1 MFGFEYP
8 LFNVAVDVRVLF
20 PGLCGC
26 VEQNTSPVVP
36 INDFILEYGLKS

>member
-8 LFNVAVDVRVLF
+8 LFNGVVDVRMLF

-26 VEQNTSPVVP
+26 VEQNTSAIVS
-36 INDFILEYGLKS
+36 INDFVFEHGLKS

>member
-8 LFNVAVDVRVLF
+8 LFNGIVGVRMSF

-26 VEQNTSPVVP
+26 IEQNTSAIVP
-36 INDFILEYGLKS
+36 INDFVFEYGLKS

>member
-8 LFNVAVDVRVLF
+8 LFNGVADVRMLF

-26 VEQNTSPVVP
+26 FEQNTSAVVLV
-36 INDFILEYGLKS
+36 NDFILSMA